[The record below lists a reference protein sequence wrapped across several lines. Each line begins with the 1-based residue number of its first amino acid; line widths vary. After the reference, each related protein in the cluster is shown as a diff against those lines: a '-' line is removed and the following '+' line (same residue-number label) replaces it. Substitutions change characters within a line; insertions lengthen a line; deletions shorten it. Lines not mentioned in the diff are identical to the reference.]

1 MTTVQ
6 EWVVAIT
13 AALARDKELT
23 LRGYCGYDG
32 CAMREVVTHVKDY
45 DSNLLAFVGQQGVRC
60 PLCRRCL
67 ELRSVAP
74 SIDERVAGGRTAA
87 QLLEGDR

>member
-1 MTTVQ
+1 MTVVQ
-6 EWVVAIT
+6 EWVVAIA
-13 AALARDKELT
+13 AALARDKEVT
-23 LRGYCGYDG
+23 LKGYCGYDG
-32 CAMREVVTHVKDY
+32 CPTRDVVLHVKDY

-67 ELRSVAP
+67 ELRSVTP
-74 SIDERVAGGRTAA
+74 SIDERDVGGRTAA